1 MRRRALTGN
10 AIVSSSSYSHQC
22 LVVWTCFGEPGSR
35 GTQSRVGAGRRHGGP
50 LCIQGCV
57 RNFHAIGEHNVSKG
71 CKIAVELPVAAV
83 LKISIV
89 LLNSVR
95 QTLYTSVSR
104 SVYFCS
110 SLGRLLSLRS
120 SRRCQFILIKQN
132 NRKWCMMSVLCMWET
147 ENSCTVWSVRADV
160 QGDMQCLRDS
170 GGPRS

>member
-35 GTQSRVGAGRRHGGP
+35 GTQNRVGADRRHGGP

-89 LLNSVR
+89 LLNSVC
-95 QTLYTSVSR
+95 QTRIAVW
-104 SVYFCS
+104 VEV
-110 SLGRLLSLRS
+110 
-120 SRRCQFILIKQN
+120 FI
-132 NRKWCMMSVLCMWET
+132 SVLLWGNFCLWGVVEDVNSYWLNKII
-147 ENSCTVWSVRADV
+147 ENGVWWVFCVRGKLRRTVALLG
-160 QGDMQCLRDS
+160 Q
-170 GGPRS
+170 